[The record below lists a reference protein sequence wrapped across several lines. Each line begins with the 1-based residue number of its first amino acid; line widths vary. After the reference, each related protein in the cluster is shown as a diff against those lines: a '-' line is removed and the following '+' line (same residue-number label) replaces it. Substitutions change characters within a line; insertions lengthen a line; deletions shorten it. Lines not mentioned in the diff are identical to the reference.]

1 MARPVPSPIILHP
14 QETARAEAS
23 TLNGVASGAHTPS
36 PGFLSPALTQLSG
49 GRPRSSTVSS
59 SVDGG
64 DDSSDDSVLSWWS
77 SDEDDDSDVDEEKEA
92 ERKRREA
99 ERQEIL
105 SQAGLQLR
113 REPPGVPLK
122 KAERKVSRRR
132 PAPAAPKQPRRHAPP
147 VPLEHRT
154 SAADRSDLD
163 GGASGGD
170 VSPGATESGP
180 EHEPEPEL
188 QTQDA
193 YARYEQFLAQS
204 RARPARSRADSYQRP
219 LSQSMS
225 PQPSAISLP
234 AGAAVP
240 PSPAPSTSQ
249 FSVSSQSGAAGSHHG
264 KEGGKFSSFLSRMMA
279 PSASHDSKTRVSIS
293 GPITRVTPAPNA
305 ESEPSPGA
313 DGAHEAESDFGKTWS
328 SLVEPSVLETMSA
341 RERKRQEAIF
351 EFIATE
357 GAYNRDLQLM
367 VGVFYASMLNILDEK
382 ALTVIFANIE
392 DILLFNTGFLSS
404 LEDRQKACR
413 LYVDQV
419 GDILDSFAP
428 NMSVYRTYC
437 VNQSQAGKLLQS
449 LRSSTPALQA
459 ELQNIRETNPDVR
472 GLDLSSFLLIP
483 SRSSSG
489 FSRSGVPGLTWQCNE
504 SLGTLC
510 SLSRSRT
517 TPSRIRTSHRSKS
530 HSQRSR
536 ASQVASTS
544 RCAKPRV
551 MTAFES

>member
-1 MARPVPSPIILHP
+1 M
-14 QETARAEAS
+14 
-23 TLNGVASGAHTPS
+23 
-36 PGFLSPALTQLSG
+36 
-49 GRPRSSTVSS
+49 
-59 SVDGG
+59 DGG

-77 SDEDDDSDVDEEKEA
+77 SDEDDDSDIDEEKEA

-99 ERQEIL
+99 ERQKIL

-147 VPLEHRT
+147 VPFEHRASITERADLEGETT
-154 SAADRSDLD
+154 S
-163 GGASGGD
+163 GD
-170 VSPGATESGP
+170 VSPGATESVA

-219 LSQSMS
+219 LSQNMS
-225 PQPSAISLP
+225 PQPSGTSLT
-234 AGAAVP
+234 AGQAAP

-249 FSVSSQSGAAGSHHG
+249 FSVSSQPGGAGSQHG
-264 KEGGKFSSFLSRMMA
+264 REGGKFSSFLSRMMA
-279 PSASHDSKTRVSIS
+279 PSASHDSKPRVSIS
-293 GPITRVTPAPNA
+293 GPITRVTNAPDDRT
-305 ESEPSPGA
+305 ESIHGQLSGEGPSEP
-313 DGAHEAESDFGKTWS
+313 ESDFGKTWS
-328 SLVEPSVLETMSA
+328 SLVEPSVLETMTP

-413 LYVDQV
+413 LYVDHV

-459 ELQNIRETNPDVR
+459 ELQRIRETNPDVR

-483 SRSSSG
+483 SKS
-489 FSRSGVPGLTWQCNE
+489 FSDCRFTLRTPGLTRQCNE
-504 SLGTLC
+504 SRGT
-510 SLSRSRT
+510 RSSSSKSPT
-517 TPSRIRTSHRSKS
+517 TPSRTRISRRCRNPSPRLKG
-530 HSQRSR
+530 SQ
-536 ASQVASTS
+536 AASTS
-544 RCAKPRV
+544 LCARPRA
-551 MTAFES
+551 TTDCES